1 MFEDEERRQAVN
13 CDHNDAH
20 LVLDIRVSLL
30 STLPPIH
37 TKVKQQPYIH
47 AYCKEGATPPEKAHR
62 EHRF

>member
-1 MFEDEERRQAVN
+1 MDSGREQRRRKLVANCNCEWKWRMFEDEERRQAVN

-37 TKVKQQPYIH
+37 TKVK
-47 AYCKEGATPPEKAHR
+47 
-62 EHRF
+62 